1 MFATACSSSKLNLF
15 SSCYISVLF
24 RRRIS
29 ASSFP
34 LHLFLLKLRKKISSK
49 FLRVKCNPGHKWI
62 ECSENVCTMY
72 RATLADA
79 PWSLFCRAFRKNYV
93 ILLKGPG
100 QCGQCKEDSLQWIA
114 FVEFSTTNG
123 TVHSDRCFLVYG
135 SLIFHA
141 HISLSHPHI
150 LNAWNRL
157 CECRYKY
164 SNSVIRLI
172 RGTSSTLH
180 IKLALRA
187 TICRPIFRLT
197 EPSQSCLRIPN
208 PDQYVIGIGKISILK
223 SFLIFSNEL
232 MILIIQEHIKVVV
245 TETDSQNTF
254 KNRTKCK

>member
-1 MFATACSSSKLNLF
+1 MLGKCLYHVSSHTCRRPLKSILPCFSKE
-15 SSCYISVLF
+15 
-24 RRRIS
+24 
-29 ASSFP
+29 
-34 LHLFLLKLRKKISSK
+34 LRYFVERS
-49 FLRVKCNPGHKWI
+49 RP
-62 ECSENVCTMY
+62 M
-72 RATLADA
+72 
-79 PWSLFCRAFRKNYV
+79 
-93 ILLKGPG
+93 
-100 QCGQCKEDSLQWIA
+100 QEDSLHWIA

-123 TVHSDRCFLVYG
+123 TVHSDRSLWTGSLSGEKNTKGLFTGYSDRCFLVYG
-135 SLIFHA
+135 SLIFHT

-187 TICRPIFRLT
+187 AIYRPIFRLT

>member
-1 MFATACSSSKLNLF
+1 MSAPCIEPHLPTPLEVYFAMLF
-15 SSCYISVLF
+15 ERTTLSV
-24 RRRIS
+24 I
-29 ASSFP
+29 
-34 LHLFLLKLRKKISSK
+34 
-49 FLRVKCNPGHKWI
+49 W
-62 ECSENVCTMY
+62 
-72 RATLADA
+72 
-79 PWSLFCRAFRKNYV
+79 
-93 ILLKGPG
+93 LKGPML
-100 QCGQCKEDSLQWIA
+100 EDALQWIG

-123 TVHSDRCFLVYG
+123 TVYPTGFSLWMVVWFFL
-135 SLIFHA
+135 L
-141 HISLSHPHI
+141 ISLWAIPHI
-150 LNAWNRL
+150 LNAWNRI

-187 TICRPIFRLT
+187 AICRPIFRLT

>member
-1 MFATACSSSKLNLF
+1 MLGKCLYHVSSHTCRRPLKSILPCFSKE
-15 SSCYISVLF
+15 
-24 RRRIS
+24 
-29 ASSFP
+29 
-34 LHLFLLKLRKKISSK
+34 LRYFVERS
-49 FLRVKCNPGHKWI
+49 RP
-62 ECSENVCTMY
+62 M
-72 RATLADA
+72 
-79 PWSLFCRAFRKNYV
+79 
-93 ILLKGPG
+93 
-100 QCGQCKEDSLQWIA
+100 QEDSLQWIA
-114 FVEFSTTNG
+114 FVEFITTNG
-123 TVHSDRCFLVYG
+123 TVHSDRCFLVYGSLQPRTQACSRYPSDQRRLRTEANFPDKLDRWRHIRTRRGRLGTRLG

-187 TICRPIFRLT
+187 AICRPIFRLT